1 MAIIPTGSEV
11 LKMKRTHGLDERE
24 VELVKH
30 LMADWQTTGDI
41 QAKLKKLLPVRLNRC
56 SRLKWTNTSATR
68 RTQLPV
74 TTPETAGTG
83 TVKRLYDIVNIPL
96 HNSLKN
102 FENIGHW
109 NKYPWSGYSFQCN
122 APVAKP
128 WLKNIYGAFRREGI
142 HPIAEHI
149 RRLFQ

>member
-1 MAIIPTGSEV
+1 
-11 LKMKRTHGLDERE
+11 MKRTHGLDERE
-24 VELVKH
+24 MELVKL
-30 LMADWQTTGDI
+30 LMADCQTTGDI

-102 FENIGHW
+102 FEDIGNW
-109 NKYPWSGYSFQCN
+109 NK
-122 APVAKP
+122 
-128 WLKNIYGAFRREGI
+128 
-142 HPIAEHI
+142 
-149 RRLFQ
+149 